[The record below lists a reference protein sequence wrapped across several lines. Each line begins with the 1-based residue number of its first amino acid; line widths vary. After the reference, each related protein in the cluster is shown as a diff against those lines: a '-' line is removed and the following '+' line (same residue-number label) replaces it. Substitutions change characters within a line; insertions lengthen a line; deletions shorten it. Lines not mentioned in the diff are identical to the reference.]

1 MAETVER
8 LREKHQTLLRDLNEG
23 SRPTIAP
30 HKIAGQLYCE
40 KKVDLAEKH
49 GERENQA
56 KQRGSDTH
64 EKATEDAETVSND
77 AFWEA
82 MDSDEQQIMVEF
94 GFAGELDEFILAGK
108 ADAIRFNGQKPEL
121 IIDRKVT
128 THTHTVYDNQEIQ
141 PWLYG
146 LMLSTIGFDT
156 SELNVAILSHEP
168 SLDKEVGKH
177 LQNVVL
183 QTAWEPGE
191 HSLPGFSEANL
202 FVSEFD
208 PAKYQDTLNDK
219 LEYWR
224 DERDPV
230 PTDTNSK
237 CSGCDYN
244 DVCSDAPGY
253 V

>member
-1 MAETVER
+1 MAETVEEI
-8 LREKHQTLLRDLNEG
+8 REKHQALLSELREG
-23 SRPTIAP
+23 SRLAIAP

-40 KKVDLAEKH
+40 KKVHLAEKH
-49 GERENQA
+49 GEKDNQA
-56 KQRGSDTH
+56 KQQGSKAH
-64 EKATEDAETVSND
+64 EKATEDSETVSND

-82 MDSDEQQIMVEF
+82 VAVGENQIMLEF
-94 GFAGELDEFILAGK
+94 GFAGEVEEFILAGK

-146 LMLSTIGFDT
+146 LMLSSIGFDT
-156 SELNVAILSHEP
+156 SDLKIAILSHEP
-168 SLDKEVGKH
+168 SLDTETGKQ
-177 LQNVVL
+177 LQDGVL
-183 QTAWEPGE
+183 QAAWEPGE
-191 HSLPGFSEANL
+191 HSLPGSSEANL

-230 PTDTNSK
+230 PTDINSK
-237 CSGCDYN
+237 CSGCDYS
-244 DVCSDAPGY
+244 DVCSDAPGS